1 MPGGDMRSKI
11 LIHILWNH
19 LIRDNFRDYIEFKNE
34 LDKIK
39 GIKESFF
46 TEQSKISN
54 IAALAEWNE
63 SEIKSRIN
71 EIRKLRNV
79 KDVDARILIP
89 A

>member
-63 SEIKSRIN
+63 SEVKSRIN

>member
-1 MPGGDMRSKI
+1 MPRGDMRSKI
-11 LIHILWNH
+11 LIHILWNN
-19 LIRDNFRDYIEFKNE
+19 LLRDNFRDYIEFKNE